1 MLIDHIK
8 YNNLINCISY
18 LYKLG
23 KESVWAFNYF
33 GSWNNITQT
42 SRSPGRPNSRSSE
55 DHEMVKAFG
64 HRLFPCVFDIKIIIN
79 IFSLVSGL
87 LHSRGFN
94 LHFQNNKI
102 IIIIIC
108 I

>member
-18 LYKLG
+18 LYNLAQG
-23 KESVWAFNYF
+23 KKGFGHSTDF
-33 GSWNNITQT
+33 GSWNPITQT
-42 SRSPGRPNSRSSE
+42 SWSPGAPNSRSSE

-64 HRLFPCVFDIKIIIN
+64 HRLFPGVFDIKIIIN

-87 LHSRGFN
+87 LRSRGFN
-94 LHFQNNKI
+94 LHFQNNNK
-102 IIIIIC
+102 
-108 I
+108 

>member
-18 LYKLG
+18 LYNLAQGEKGFRHLATLAHG
-23 KESVWAFNYF
+23 
-33 GSWNNITQT
+33 IP
-42 SRSPGRPNSRSSE
+42 SPKHPGALKSQISE

-64 HRLFPCVFDIKIIIN
+64 DHLFPGVYDIKIIKN

-87 LHSRGFN
+87 LRSRGFN
-94 LHFQNNKI
+94 LHF
-102 IIIIIC
+102 
-108 I
+108 